1 MTIWIDSVVLIF
13 TETTDDHDY
22 RCRADVE
29 PWAQMVR
36 ATTDGVVPLLTYPLW
51 DPYLGPGGR
60 GSGD

>member
-36 ATTDGVVPLLTYPLW
+36 ATTDGVVPLLTYPL
-51 DPYLGPGGR
+51 
-60 GSGD
+60 